1 VRGHLTHRYLIALGS
16 NMRHPMDG
24 GPRQV
29 LATAIEVLEEL
40 GLRFSAISPV
50 VDSAPVGPSLR
61 RYANAVAVIE
71 TQNDPE
77 ELLDILAATERVFG
91 RRRRGQEWRARV
103 LDLDIVLWNGGI
115 WATEHL
121 VVPHPRFRERAFV
134 LGPAAAIAPQW
145 RDPVTGLTVA
155 QLKARLTRPR
165 PLPR

>member
-1 VRGHLTHRYLIALGS
+1 
-16 NMRHPMDG
+16 MRHPMDG

-121 VVPHPRFRERAFV
+121 VVPHPLFRERAFV